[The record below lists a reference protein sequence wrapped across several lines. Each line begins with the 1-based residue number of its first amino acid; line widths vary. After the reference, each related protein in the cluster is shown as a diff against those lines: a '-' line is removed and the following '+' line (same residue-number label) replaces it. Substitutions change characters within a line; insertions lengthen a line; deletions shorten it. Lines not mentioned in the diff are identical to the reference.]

1 MAVVGKGKE
10 EPRGNAAVDKI
21 RFAAFGRAA
30 IVLTMV
36 ANVNLVGS
44 VQFHDRPSM
53 TPCAR
58 LSLSEFL
65 FRSVFNW

>member
-10 EPRGNAAVDKI
+10 ELRGNAAVTSP
-21 RFAAFGRAA
+21 AFGRAA

-36 ANVNLVGS
+36 ASVNLVGS
-44 VQFHDRPSM
+44 VQFHDRPSV